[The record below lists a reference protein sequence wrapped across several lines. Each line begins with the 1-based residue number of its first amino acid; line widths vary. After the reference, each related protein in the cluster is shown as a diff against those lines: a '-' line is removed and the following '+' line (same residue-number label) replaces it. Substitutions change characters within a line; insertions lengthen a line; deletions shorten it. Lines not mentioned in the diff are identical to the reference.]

1 MVIAGILSF
10 VFFGILT
17 DVYKDYFDS
26 KEISSSILDMEL
38 ALEKISS
45 NFRLR
50 IKNSTI
56 ALKEDSGIKFEKL
69 GNDFNKSGYFGIEY
83 LKEDIYSKR
92 GMWKEDINKTSF
104 GYSGLL
110 DLNLTEKNG
119 SVYKVFLPFSDFES
133 VKEIASKRAEFW
145 GLEKEIFE
153 KNYEVVVFAGK
164 DGYGDIEEVNNSYGF
179 YGTYAY
185 KIFYIKKIEFNDI
198 TQNDI
203 LEIEALTH
211 GKEKIYEKFFL
222 VNGAWALVFEEGN
235 LSFYFNYYPWLGEK
249 FKDGNKALLIH
260 NLSYFNFSVKNGV
273 IVFNMCKKVL
283 GKTVCRKKAVF

>member
-1 MVIAGILSF
+1 MLLSMVIAGVLSF

-26 KEISSSILDMEL
+26 KEISSALSDMEL
-38 ALEKISS
+38 ALMKIEA
-45 NFRLR
+45 NLKNR
-50 IKNSTI
+50 IKNSTSV
-56 ALKEDSGIKFEKL
+56 LKITSSEIEFEKL
-69 GNDFNKSGYFGIEY
+69 GDDFNKSGYTGIEF
-83 LKEDIYSKR
+83 LKEDVCVKR
-92 GMWKEDINKTSF
+92 GMWKEEINNTSF
-104 GYSGLL
+104 GYSGLI

-153 KNYEVVVFAGK
+153 KNHEVIVFSGK
-164 DGYGDIEEVNNSYGF
+164 KGEGDIDEI
-179 YGTYAY
+179 
-185 KIFYIKKIEFNDI
+185 KIFKIKKVAFNDI

-211 GKEKIYEKFFL
+211 GKERIYEKFFL

-249 FKDGNKALLIH
+249 FKDGNKTLLIH
-260 NLSYFNFSVKNGV
+260 NLSFFDFYVKNGV

-283 GKTVCRKKAVF
+283 DKTVCRKKAVF